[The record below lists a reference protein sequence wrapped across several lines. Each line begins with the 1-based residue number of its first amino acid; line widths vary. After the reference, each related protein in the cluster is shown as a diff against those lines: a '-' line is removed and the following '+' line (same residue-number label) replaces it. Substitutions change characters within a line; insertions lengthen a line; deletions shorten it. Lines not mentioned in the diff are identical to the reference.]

1 MKKQLIYLLTATLL
15 SGVAVSCEDI
25 TPAALPTYFCKSY
38 IDTFIKCD
46 SLSFLSTD
54 GIAIDKINMRFYNV
68 TKSQENIL
76 IYVSGDEPSNSGT
89 TNVFCS
95 EESRYR
101 PWYHEYPG
109 HAFYDSIYAQ
119 YDKYIEMIG
128 DTAYNKTL
136 ELRWLLRIVSLS
148 ALKKVVI
155 TANKDFNG
163 KFPMGTD
170 LSSLFYIGF
179 DDVYATVK
187 NGYKT
192 APHTYQLDY
201 TDNDIVPIS
210 YRCLKLSEA
219 NLEEYPFIEP
229 QWGLCLDVKPEK
241 TDNYTFHVKFTFAD
255 GTVLEGDAPAITVK
269 GVN

>member
-1 MKKQLIYLLTATLL
+1 MKKQLIYLLATALL
-15 SGVAVSCEDI
+15 SGMAVSCEDI
-25 TPAALPTYFCKSY
+25 TPDPPPTYFCKSY
-38 IDTFIKCD
+38 IDAFIKCD
-46 SLSFLSTD
+46 SLSFLSVD
-54 GIAIDKINMRFYNV
+54 GVAIDKVNMRFYNV
-68 TKSQENIL
+68 AKSQENIL
-76 IYVSGDEPSNSGT
+76 ICVFGDEPSRIRGA

-95 EESRYR
+95 EKSKYR

-136 ELRWLLRIVSLS
+136 KLRWLRVVCLS

-155 TANKDFNG
+155 TADKDFSDN
-163 KFPMGTD
+163 FPAGTD
-170 LSSLFYIGF
+170 LSPLFYIGF

-187 NGYKT
+187 NDYKT
-192 APHTYQLDY
+192 APYTYQWDN
-201 TDNDIVPIS
+201 TDSDIVPIS

-229 QWGLCLDVKPEK
+229 EWELCLDAKPEK